1 MRKTQFSLTFL
12 ILTVI
17 FILCLIVANLIEI
30 KTLKSVSWLTL
41 TAGVIVFPVSYIVN
55 DCIVEVYGFA
65 KARVA
70 IWLGFF
76 SALFVTLM
84 LQLAILLPGGEFW
97 DRQEAMEAVFGSV
110 PRIMG
115 ASFAA
120 FLCGS
125 MVNAFVMEKLRIR
138 HGRERFSFRAIVSSL
153 WGEGVD
159 STIFFPIA
167 FGGIL
172 PWSTIISLIVT
183 QTIVKTA
190 YEIVVLPVT
199 IRVVRMIQ
207 KYDGS
212 FREESAPVP
221 ENYICNE

>member
-1 MRKTQFSLTFL
+1 MKKTKFTLSFL
-12 ILTVI
+12 ILTVV

-41 TAGVIVFPVSYIVN
+41 TAGVVVFPISYIVN

-65 KARVA
+65 RARLA

-84 LQLAILLPGGEFW
+84 LQLAIALPGGEFW
-97 DRQEAMEAVFGSV
+97 NGQEAMEMIFGSV

-125 MVNAFVMEKLRIR
+125 MFNAYVMEKLRLR
-138 HGRERFSFRAIVSSL
+138 HGKERFSFRAIVSSL

-167 FGGIL
+167 FGGVL
-172 PWSTIISLIVT
+172 PWSTILSLIVT
-183 QTIVKTA
+183 QTLIKTA
-190 YEIVVLPVT
+190 YEIVVLPLT
-199 IRVVRMIQ
+199 IRVVRLIQ
-207 KYDGS
+207 KYDDVS
-212 FREESAPVP
+212 IP
-221 ENYICNE
+221 EKTLCDERY

>member
-1 MRKTQFSLTFL
+1 MKKTQFTLTFL
-12 ILTVI
+12 ILTVV

-41 TAGVIVFPVSYIVN
+41 TAGVGVCPISYFVN

-65 KARVA
+65 RARLA

-84 LQLAILLPGGEFW
+84 LQLAIALPGGEFW
-97 DRQEAMEAVFGSV
+97 NGQEAMEMIFGSV

-125 MVNAFVMEKLRIR
+125 MVNAYVMEKLRLR
-138 HGRERFSFRAIVSSL
+138 HGKERFSFRAIVSSL

-167 FGGIL
+167 FGGVL
-172 PWSTIISLIVT
+172 PWSTILSLIVT
-183 QTIVKTA
+183 QTLIKTA
-190 YEIVVLPVT
+190 YEIVVLPLT
-199 IRVVRMIQ
+199 IRVVRLIQ
-207 KYDGS
+207 KYDDVS
-212 FREESAPVP
+212 IP
-221 ENYICNE
+221 EKTLCDERY

>member
-1 MRKTQFSLTFL
+1 MKKTQFTLTFL
-12 ILTVI
+12 ILTVV

-30 KTLKSVSWLTL
+30 KTLKSVSWLPL
-41 TAGVIVFPVSYIVN
+41 TAGVVVFPISYIVN
-55 DCIVEVYGFA
+55 DCIGEVYGFA
-65 KARVA
+65 RARLA

-84 LQLAILLPGGEFW
+84 LQLAIALPGGEFW
-97 DRQEAMEAVFGSV
+97 NGQEAMEMIFGSV

-125 MVNAFVMEKLRIR
+125 MVNAYVMEKLRLR
-138 HGRERFSFRAIVSSL
+138 HGKERCSFRAIGSSL

-167 FGGIL
+167 FGGVL
-172 PWSTIISLIVT
+172 PWSTILSLIVT
-183 QTIVKTA
+183 QTLIKTA
-190 YEIVVLPVT
+190 YEIVVLPLT
-199 IRVVRMIQ
+199 IRVVRLIQ
-207 KYDGS
+207 KYDDVS
-212 FREESAPVP
+212 IP
-221 ENYICNE
+221 EKTLCDERY